1 MAHGLHLII
10 QVAGIY
16 ANWVEQFA
24 NVVRYGFHA
33 LGLG

>member
-1 MAHGLHLII
+1 MFHLII

-16 ANWVEQFA
+16 ANWAYQFV
-24 NVVRYGFHA
+24 NVIHRGFHA